1 MVLLLQV
8 ITLDAIMFKSVIN
21 SDSRLCA
28 HLFQKLR
35 LISKD
40 GLSQKPK
47 IFVHHAKPSS
57 GLYPFMHYWGQPM
70 DPGNFFG
77 NPSDDGVSEIAQKFQ
92 QVFTKPW
99 ADIPKH
105 ASKPVEKRLEW
116 IISQPSC
123 PSVLSHDLPSSCC
136 SAH

>member
-8 ITLDAIMFKSVIN
+8 ITLDATLYFLFKSVIN
-21 SDSRLCA
+21 RDSRLCS
-28 HLFQKLR
+28 HLSKKLK

-40 GLSQKPK
+40 DLSQKPK
-47 IFVHHAKPSS
+47 IFVRTPCKAIQWFI
-57 GLYPFMHYWGQPM
+57 PFMHYWGQTIM

-105 ASKPVEKRLEW
+105 LN
-116 IISQPSC
+116 Q
-123 PSVLSHDLPSSCC
+123 
-136 SAH
+136 

>member
-8 ITLDAIMFKSVIN
+8 ITLDATLYILFKSVIN
-21 SDSRLCA
+21 RDSRLCS
-28 HLFQKLR
+28 HLFKKLK

-40 GLSQKPK
+40 DLSQKPK
-47 IFVHHAKPSS
+47 IFVRTPCKAIHLCTTGDKHA
-57 GLYPFMHYWGQPM
+57 M

-77 NPSDDGVSEIAQKFQ
+77 NPSDDGVSEIVQKFQ

-105 ASKPVEKRLEW
+105 LN
-116 IISQPSC
+116 Q
-123 PSVLSHDLPSSCC
+123 
-136 SAH
+136 

>member
-8 ITLDAIMFKSVIN
+8 ITLDATLYILFKSVIN

-28 HLFQKLR
+28 HLFQKLK

-40 GLSQKPK
+40 DLSQKTTYLKSRREDLSQKPK

-77 NPSDDGVSEIAQKFQ
+77 NPSDDCVEDCVSEIAQKFQ

-99 ADIPKH
+99 ADLPKH
-105 ASKPVEKRLEW
+105 LN
-116 IISQPSC
+116 Q
-123 PSVLSHDLPSSCC
+123 
-136 SAH
+136 